1 MESIINR
8 ETNED
13 DNSLIKS
20 QLQTSI
26 LVEYVK
32 TELRK
37 IQDNFNHN

>member
-1 MESIINR
+1 MESIIKR

-32 TELRK
+32 AELRK